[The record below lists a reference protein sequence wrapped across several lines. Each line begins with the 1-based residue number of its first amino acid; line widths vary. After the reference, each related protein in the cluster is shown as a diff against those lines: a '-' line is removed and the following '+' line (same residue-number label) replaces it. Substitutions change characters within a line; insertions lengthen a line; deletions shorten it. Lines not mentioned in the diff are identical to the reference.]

1 MAANIMATRAATK
14 MVGKKEHQYCLLD
27 TQEKRHGHYPF
38 SFELKP
44 YGQTGANIIG
54 VQGSLTHVVKMTVFP
69 FMIPFPLQ
77 KTRIDD
83 FIGGRVY
90 LFFKELD
97 MQAFS
102 DVNGMQYH
110 FEFKVVP
117 VSSSQVELLPV
128 NNTYKFTYAIP
139 ELQYLTPIFYDLS
152 GPLDFPLDTLSVHV
166 DSLTHHIHLPIQN
179 HNLTMGDR
187 VFVSGYKHLQTIE
200 TCKNNIIFIKDI
212 PPLSSEKINLY
223 IPKNRIRIPL
233 YFKSL
238 KASK

>member
-1 MAANIMATRAATK
+1 MAVNIIATRAAPK
-14 MVGKKEHQYCLLD
+14 MASKKEHQYCLLD
-27 TQEKRHGHYPF
+27 SQEKRHGHYPF

-54 VQGSLTHVVKMTVFP
+54 VQGSLTHVIKMTVFP

-77 KTRIDD
+77 KTHIDD
-83 FIGGRVY
+83 FIGGRIY

-97 MQAFS
+97 MQAVS

-117 VSSSQVELLPV
+117 VSPNQVELLPV
-128 NNTYKFTYAIP
+128 NNKYKFTYAIP
-139 ELQYLTPIFYDLS
+139 VVQYLTPIFYDLS

-166 DSLTHHIHLPIQN
+166 DSLSNYIQLPIQN
-179 HNLTMGDR
+179 HNLTTGDR
-187 VFVSGYKHLQTIE
+187 VFISGYKHLQTIE
-200 TCKNNIIFIKDI
+200 LCKNNKIFIKYI
-212 PPLSSEKINLY
+212 PPLSSEKIKLY

-238 KASK
+238 KNV